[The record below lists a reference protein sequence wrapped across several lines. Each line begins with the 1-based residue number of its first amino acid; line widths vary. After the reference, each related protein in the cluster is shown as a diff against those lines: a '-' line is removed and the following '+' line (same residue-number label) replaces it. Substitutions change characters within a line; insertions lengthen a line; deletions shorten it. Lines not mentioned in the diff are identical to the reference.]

1 MRTFRCTNKILVS
14 NTYILSRD
22 DVDSVYI
29 IDPGDSSV
37 ILDWLISHKK
47 VLSGILLTHAHFDH
61 MYGLNDLLDEFT
73 NAILYVSPLSI
84 DGLFC
89 VRLNTSLY
97 HEQPFVLSDR
107 YLHNIKLLNEG
118 FNFMLWDMHKLF
130 VTYTPG
136 HTKDCVSFQIDN
148 FLFSGDAL
156 IPGKKVFSRKKMS
169 DSKAIVNSIE
179 KIYSLFDSIDK
190 IILLPGHG
198 KDFLLNES
206 REVNKFCNIEYSDIF
221 TEIKKPKI

>member
-1 MRTFRCTNKILVS
+1 MRTFRFTNTILAS
-14 NTYILSRD
+14 NTYILSID
-22 DVDSVYI
+22 DIDDVYI

-37 ILDWLISHKK
+37 ILNWLISNKK
-47 VLSGILLTHAHFDH
+47 VLSGILLTHAHYDH
-61 MYGLNDLLDEFT
+61 MYGLNDLLDEFPDAT
-73 NAILYVSPLSI
+73 LYVSPLSF

-97 HEQPFVLSDR
+97 HDQPFVLNNC
-107 YLHNIKLLNEG
+107 YTHNIKFLNEG
-118 FNFMLWDMHKLF
+118 FNFILWDKHKLF
-130 VTYTPG
+130 VAYTPG

-148 FLFSGDAL
+148 LLFSGDSL

-169 DSKAIVNSIE
+169 DSKAIVNSIK
-179 KIYSLFDSIDK
+179 KIYSLFDLIDK

-206 REVNKFCNIEYSDIF
+206 KVINNFHRLEHIDNL
-221 TEIKKPKI
+221 TEIQNRY